1 MDFMSEE
8 LFDGRRIRILTLVD
22 HSTRESP
29 AIEVDGS
36 LGGQRVVEVLA
47 GLALQGRKPK
57 TIAMDN
63 GPEFTSKRLDQ

>member
-1 MDFMSEE
+1 MRSP
-8 LFDGRRIRILTLVD
+8 GRIRILTFVD
-22 HSTRESP
+22 HFTCESL

-47 GLALQGRKPK
+47 RLAMQGRKPR